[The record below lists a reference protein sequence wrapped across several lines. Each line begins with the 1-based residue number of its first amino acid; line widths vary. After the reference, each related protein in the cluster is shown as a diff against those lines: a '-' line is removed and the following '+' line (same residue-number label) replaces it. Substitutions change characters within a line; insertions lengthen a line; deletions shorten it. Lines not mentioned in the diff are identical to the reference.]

1 MLYIL
6 SRTAFMLNR
15 LSYLFLPFL
24 TFFFIPF
31 DPREFKMFNQ
41 NFNKLK
47 YFLHCSRQQEQIHRP
62 SEATLPKPFY
72 RSRISTST
80 KECKH
85 ESLLTHLFF
94 ELKISVKMKKNSL
107 TFSPRMSLKPIL
119 NTHIR
124 FHS

>member
-1 MLYIL
+1 
-6 SRTAFMLNR
+6 
-15 LSYLFLPFL
+15 
-24 TFFFIPF
+24 
-31 DPREFKMFNQ
+31 MFNQ

-94 ELKISVKMKKNSL
+94 ELKISVKMKKKLPDIL
-107 TFSPRMSLKPIL
+107 TANVIKAYIKH
-119 NTHIR
+119 THTIP
-124 FHS
+124 